1 MSKTQMKREP
11 GFDLDHPEWSDIRTM
26 MQSILVDEDEQ
37 ALTLQFETDAR
48 VSELVIIRVN
58 DAGTGE
64 ALGWLVHYIPASR
77 RESQILMTGDGPGTH
92 VTLEFFGSLADV
104 PETALVSEELI
115 QSATI
120 YFLEHGDMNPSLRW
134 SNYLATICSN

>member
-104 PETALVSEELI
+104 PKQCLC
-115 QSATI
+115 QK
-120 YFLEHGDMNPSLRW
+120 N
-134 SNYLATICSN
+134 

>member
-1 MSKTQMKREP
+1 MSKTQLKREP

-37 ALTLQFETDAR
+37 ALTLQFETEAR

-64 ALGWLVHYIPASR
+64 AFGWLVHYIPASR
-77 RESQILMTGDGPGTH
+77 RESQILMTDDGPGTH
-92 VTLEFFGSLADV
+92 VSLEFFGSLADV
-104 PETALVSEELI
+104 PETALVPEELI
-115 QSATI
+115 QSAAI

-134 SNYLATICSN
+134 SNYLATIRSN